1 MEFKD
6 QIMLYCF
13 REVKCQKEFT
23 TYIAYILFRL
33 IAWNVY
39 QWPIVVSK
47 SKFKSRGSRSFPGKR
62 EFEFIYQFKYCEPN
76 KA

>member
-23 TYIAYILFRL
+23 TYIAYIMFRL

-39 QWPIVVSK
+39 EWPIVVSK
-47 SKFKSRGSRSFPGKR
+47 SKFKSRG
-62 EFEFIYQFKYCEPN
+62 
-76 KA
+76 